1 MLKSLIKIHN
11 NKKQKIVVIKKR
23 NYRKNNIKRYYW
35 TLQFKNNFYSIFF
48 YVESWHKKKTSDE
61 N

>member
-48 YVESWHKKKTSDE
+48 YVES
-61 N
+61 